1 MQSLPQLE
9 SETYKMDTSRD
20 SSNNIIITRA
30 TQKRLINDLRDLMRN
45 PLADQGIYY
54 SHDER
59 NMLKGYA
66 LIIGPS
72 DTPYMDGFYLFEVVI
87 PYNYPFAPPKLKF
100 MTQGDNIR
108 FKPNLYRNGKVC
120 LSILNTWKGEQWT
133 SCQTLRTVLLTL
145 ITILNKNPILNE
157 PGITKQHQDF
167 KSYHEI
173 IEFKNYEIAIN
184 GMVNQTK
191 LPHAFFDF
199 HPIMKKYFLENY
211 KNIINRINKKID
223 EYAKGE
229 ITLGAY
235 LFGMRK
241 IKINYPN
248 LKKDLQA
255 TMSTLISI

>member
-1 MQSLPQLE
+1 MQSLPPGM
-9 SETYKMDTSRD
+9 SDTYKINTLSPRD
-20 SSNNIIITRA
+20 ASKNIIITRS
-30 TQKRLINDLRDLMRN
+30 TQKRLICDLRDLMRN

-54 SHDER
+54 SHDDN

-66 LIIGPS
+66 VIIGPS
-72 DTPYMDGFYLFEVVI
+72 DTPYMDGFYLFEVEI

-100 MTQGDNIR
+100 MTQGDSVR
-108 FKPNLYRNGKVC
+108 FNPNLYRNGKVC

-145 ITILNKNPILNE
+145 TTILNKKPILNE
-157 PGITKQHQDF
+157 PGITEKHRDF

-191 LPHAFFDF
+191 LPHAFFSA
-199 HPIMKKYFLENY
+199 
-211 KNIINRINKKID
+211 RIDKKID
-223 EYAKGE
+223 EHAKGE
-229 ITLGAY
+229 ITRGAY
-235 LFGMRK
+235 LFGMSK
-241 IKINYPN
+241 IKINYSN

-255 TMSTLISI
+255 TMSALNEYTDPQNISV